1 MYCFWDSIDLWR
13 IRMDWMKVAEDQV
26 NNRMRVSLFIGIPG
40 MLVIVFGGGT
50 VYAAAAGVAK
60 LLGF

>member
-1 MYCFWDSIDLWR
+1 
-13 IRMDWMKVAEDQV
+13 MDWMKVAEDQV